1 MFNTKIP
8 SRSAVAVLLVVAGS
22 MGCAK
27 DSKNATAHA
36 ERADETSGQITQT
49 ESLRATVQ
57 SVNEANRTVT
67 MRDEEG
73 HPFEVE
79 AGESVDLSRL
89 HPNDSVLVVY
99 QESVAFALQDP
110 SEADKSEEPIV
121 EENSRRSVPGGVQF
135 GRQIQT
141 TVEIV
146 SVAPDGAAATFRGP
160 GGNVRTVQVAD
171 ARNQQKVANLKPGD
185 SVGVT
190 YTERLAVDVDLSEK

>member
-1 MFNTKIP
+1 MFNTKTSP
-8 SRSAVAVLLVVAGS
+8 RCAVAVLLLVAGS
-22 MGCAK
+22 VGCAR
-27 DSKNATAHA
+27 DSKNATATP
-36 ERADETSGQITQT
+36 ERAAETSGQMTQT

-57 SVNEANRTVT
+57 SINEANRTVT

-73 HPFEVE
+73 HAFEVE

-99 QESVAFALQDP
+99 QESVAFELQDP
-110 SEADKSEEPIV
+110 DAKPASDEQPVV
-121 EENSRRSVPGGVQF
+121 EENSRRSAPGGVQF
-135 GRQIQT
+135 GRQMKT

-146 SVAPDGAAATFRGP
+146 SVAPDGAAATFKGP
-160 GGNVRTVQVAD
+160 GGTVRTVQVAD

-190 YTERLAVDVDLSEK
+190 YTERLAIDVDQGK

>member
-8 SRSAVAVLLVVAGS
+8 TRSAVALLLVVAGS
-22 MGCAK
+22 AGCSK

-36 ERADETSGQITQT
+36 ERADETSGQMTQT

-57 SVNEANRTVT
+57 SINEESRTVT

-73 HPFEVE
+73 HTFEVE
-79 AGESVDLSRL
+79 AGESVDLNRL

-99 QESVAFALQDP
+99 QESVAFELQDP
-110 SEADKSEEPIV
+110 NEAPKEPVV
-121 EENSRRSVPGGVQF
+121 EENSRRSVPNGVQF
-135 GRQIQT
+135 GRKIET

-160 GGNVRTVQVAD
+160 SGAVRTVQVAD

-185 SVGVT
+185 AVGVI
-190 YTERLAVDVDLSEK
+190 YTERLAVDVDPSRK